1 MTNKK
6 AVKITALLVAFACV
20 AVALSVGLASCDSDF
35 YTTEQHVKRI
45 SARVQERFIDTG
57 EHESFKLYPLYH
69 QDEEITH
76 FLVEFPSDG
85 YLYVK
90 LSFKLIYG
98 HDMYLCNDDTEYSPW
113 FRYRYTMDS
122 PAYDAGIRWL
132 YAGDGL
138 EVDKD
143 NSTMSRDAYVEVN
156 EDGKAIE
163 RTVSHFVAAG
173 IGEEERR
180 YLIETSE
187 HDYIP
192 AVKRDGKFLNLVS
205 MELCDLDEIIRFVL
219 WGRGIAFTPK
229 HDFDL

>member
-20 AVALSVGLASCDSDF
+20 AMALSVGLASCDSDF

-57 EHESFKLYPLYH
+57 EHESFRLYPLYN
-69 QDEEITH
+69 QDEKITH

-90 LSFKLIYG
+90 LSFKLIFG
-98 HDMYLCNDDTEYSPW
+98 HDMYLCNNDTEYSPW

-122 PAYDAGIRWL
+122 PVYDDSIRWL

-138 EVDKD
+138 EVDRD

-156 EDGKAIE
+156 EEGKAIE

-205 MELCDLDEIIRFVL
+205 MELCEINEIIRFVL
-219 WGRGIAFTPK
+219 WGREITFTPK